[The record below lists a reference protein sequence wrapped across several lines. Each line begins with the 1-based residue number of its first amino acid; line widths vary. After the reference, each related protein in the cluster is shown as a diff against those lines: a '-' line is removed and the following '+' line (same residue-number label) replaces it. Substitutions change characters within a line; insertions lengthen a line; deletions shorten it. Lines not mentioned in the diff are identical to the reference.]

1 MVFNGV
7 EVRRIV
13 APRIKLKDRNKE
25 ERCCYGVGEKGNG
38 SLSSILVE
46 Y

>member
-25 ERCCYGVGEKGNG
+25 ERCYGVGEKGNG